1 MKSKFRSVLAIALT
15 LVIVLCIAFVN
26 PADAKPRKGKPKTY
40 SVEQVAEIQSY
51 AAQIQVMRDRFGELE
66 RLIEKEDYVFIPNF
80 IHGPLG
86 DLRTRMSFIASELF
100 PDAKKQAQAA
110 TKDLTNALAAI
121 DRAASEKDYKSAAK
135 GYTNLNRS
143 LDTFFALLPKA

>member
-15 LVIVLCIAFVN
+15 LVMVLCIAFVN

-66 RLIEKEDYVFIPNF
+66 RLIEKED
-80 IHGPLG
+80 
-86 DLRTRMSFIASELF
+86 
-100 PDAKKQAQAA
+100 
-110 TKDLTNALAAI
+110 
-121 DRAASEKDYKSAAK
+121 
-135 GYTNLNRS
+135 
-143 LDTFFALLPKA
+143 